1 MNFLAHAYLSFG
13 QEEILVGNFIADFVR
28 GKEIEKY
35 PKKVQIGIQL
45 HRAIDTYTDSHHLVK
60 QVQSFLIPRFGHYSR
75 VISDVF
81 FDYFLAKNWNNYS
94 DTVLEQFSLD
104 SYGILSSYPQ
114 ELPEAFCR
122 MFHWMRTQNWLYAY
136 REPVGIQA
144 ALDGLSRR
152 ARFDSKMNESTQV
165 LWEKEE
171 EIEALFFVFF
181 QDLETFAQA
190 TLATLSQTHD
200 PA

>member
-28 GKEIEKY
+28 GKELENY
-35 PKKVQIGIQL
+35 LKKVQFGIQL
-45 HRAIDTYTDSHHLVK
+45 HRAIDTYTDSHPLVK
-60 QVQSFLIPRFGHYSR
+60 QVQSFLFPRFGHYSR
-75 VISDVF
+75 VISDIF
-81 FDYFLAKNWNNYS
+81 FDYFLAKNWKNYS
-94 DTVLEQFSLD
+94 VIPLEQFSLD
-104 SYGILSSYPQ
+104 TYRTLSSNPQ
-114 ELPEAFCR
+114 DLPEAFR
-122 MFHWMRTQNWLYAY
+122 QMFHWMQVQNWLYAY
-136 REPVGIQA
+136 REQAGIQA

-171 EIEALFFVFF
+171 EIEAIFFAFF
-181 QDLETFAQA
+181 KDLETFAST
-190 TLATLSQTHD
+190 TLAELIQRHD

>member
-28 GKEIEKY
+28 GKELENY
-35 PKKVQIGIQL
+35 PKKVQLGIQL
-45 HRAIDTYTDSHHLVK
+45 HRVIDTYTDSHPLVK

-81 FDYFLAKNWNNYS
+81 FDYFLAKNWKNYS
-94 DTVLEQFSLD
+94 DTPLEQFSLD
-104 SYGILSSYPQ
+104 SYRTLSTSP
-114 ELPEAFCR
+114 LDFPEAFRR
-122 MFHWMRTQNWLYAY
+122 MFHWMQAQNWLYAY
-136 REPVGIQA
+136 REEAGIQA

-190 TLATLSQTHD
+190 TLVTFSQTHD
-200 PA
+200 PT

>member
-28 GKEIEKY
+28 GKELGNY
-35 PKKVQIGIQL
+35 PKKVQLGIQL
-45 HRAIDTYTDSHHLVK
+45 HRAIDTYTDSHPLVK
-60 QVQSFLIPRFGHYSR
+60 QVQSLLIPRFGHYSR

-81 FDYFLAKNWNNYS
+81 FDYFLAKNWKNYS
-94 DTVLEQFSLD
+94 DTPLEQFSLD
-104 SYGILSSYPQ
+104 SYRTLSSSPY
-114 ELPEAFCR
+114 ELPEAFRR
-122 MFHWMRTQNWLYAY
+122 MFHWMQAQNWLYAY
-136 REPVGIQA
+136 REAAGIQA

-171 EIEALFFVFF
+171 EIEAIFFAFF
-181 QDLETFAQA
+181 EDLETFAST
-190 TLATLSQTHD
+190 TLAALIQSHD

>member
-28 GKEIEKY
+28 GKEMENY
-35 PKKVQIGIQL
+35 PKKVQLGIQL
-45 HRAIDTYTDSHHLVK
+45 HRAIDTYTDSHPLVK

-81 FDYFLAKNWNNYS
+81 FDYFLAKNWKNYS
-94 DTVLEQFSLD
+94 DTPLEQFSLD
-104 SYGILSSYPQ
+104 CYRTLSTYPID
-114 ELPEAFCR
+114 LPEAFRR
-122 MFHWMRTQNWLYAY
+122 MFHWMQAQNWLYAY
-136 REPVGIQA
+136 REAAGIQA

-171 EIEALFFVFF
+171 EIEAIFFAFF
-181 QDLETFAQA
+181 EDLETFAST
-190 TLATLSQTHD
+190 TLAALIQPHD

>member
-1 MNFLAHAYLSFG
+1 LEN
-13 QEEILVGNFIADFVR
+13 
-28 GKEIEKY
+28 Y
-35 PKKVQIGIQL
+35 PKKVQLGIQL
-45 HRAIDTYTDSHHLVK
+45 HRAIDTYTDSHPLVK

-81 FDYFLAKNWNNYS
+81 FDYFLAKNWKNYS
-94 DTVLEQFSLD
+94 NADLEQFSLD
-104 SYGILSSYPQ
+104 CYRTLSTSPID
-114 ELPEAFCR
+114 LPESFRR
-122 MFHWMRTQNWLYAY
+122 MFHWMQAQNWLYAY
-136 REPVGIQA
+136 REEAGIQA

-190 TLATLSQTHD
+190 TLVTFSQTHD
-200 PA
+200 PT

>member
-28 GKEIEKY
+28 GKELENY
-35 PKKVQIGIQL
+35 PKKVQLGIQL
-45 HRAIDTYTDSHHLVK
+45 HRAIDTYTDSHPLVK
-60 QVQSFLIPRFGHYSR
+60 QVQSFLFPRFGHYSR
-75 VISDVF
+75 VISDIF
-81 FDYFLAKNWNNYS
+81 FDYFLAKNWKNYS
-94 DTVLEQFSLD
+94 VIPLEQFSLD
-104 SYGILSSYPQ
+104 TYRTLSSNPQ
-114 ELPEAFCR
+114 DLPEAFR
-122 MFHWMRTQNWLYAY
+122 QMFHWMQAQNWLYAY
-136 REPVGIQA
+136 CEPAGIQA

-171 EIEALFFVFF
+171 EIEAIFFAFF
-181 QDLETFAQA
+181 KDLETFAST
-190 TLATLSQTHD
+190 TLAELIQRHD

>member
-28 GKEIEKY
+28 GKELENY
-35 PKKVQIGIQL
+35 PKKVQLGIRL
-45 HRAIDTYTDSHHLVK
+45 HRAIDTYTDSHPLVK
-60 QVQSFLIPRFGHYSR
+60 QAQSFLIPRFGHYSR

-81 FDYFLAKNWNNYS
+81 FDYFLAKNWKNYS
-94 DTVLEQFSLD
+94 DTPLEQFSLD
-104 SYGILSSYPQ
+104 TYRTLSTSP
-114 ELPEAFCR
+114 LDFPEAFSR
-122 MFHWMRTQNWLYAY
+122 MFHWMQAQNWLYAY
-136 REPVGIQA
+136 REAAGIQA

-171 EIEALFFVFF
+171 EIEAIFFAFF
-181 QDLETFAQA
+181 EDLETFAST
-190 TLATLSQTHD
+190 TLAALIQSHD

>member
-28 GKEIEKY
+28 GKELENY
-35 PKKVQIGIQL
+35 PKKVQLGIRL
-45 HRAIDTYTDSHHLVK
+45 HRAIDTYTDSHPLVK

-81 FDYFLAKNWNNYS
+81 FDYFLAKNWKNYS
-94 DTVLEQFSLD
+94 NTDLEQFSLN
-104 SYGILSSYPQ
+104 SYRILTSFPQ

-122 MFHWMRTQNWLYAY
+122 MFHWMQAQNWLYAY
-136 REPVGIQA
+136 REAAGIQA
-144 ALDGLSRR
+144 ALDGLTRQ
-152 ARFDSKMNESTQV
+152 ARFDSKMNESTQI

-171 EIEALFFVFF
+171 EIEAIFFAFF
-181 QDLETFAQA
+181 EDLETFAST
-190 TLATLSQTHD
+190 TLAALIQSHD
-200 PA
+200 LA

>member
-28 GKEIEKY
+28 GKELENY
-35 PKKVQIGIQL
+35 PKKVQLGIRL
-45 HRAIDTYTDSHHLVK
+45 HRAIDTYTDSHPLVK

-81 FDYFLAKNWNNYS
+81 FDYFLAKNWKNYS
-94 DTVLEQFSLD
+94 DTPLEQFSLD
-104 SYGILSSYPQ
+104 SYRTLSTSPI
-114 ELPEAFCR
+114 EFPEAFRR
-122 MFHWMRTQNWLYAY
+122 MFHWMQAQNWLYAY
-136 REPVGIQA
+136 REEAGIQA

-190 TLATLSQTHD
+190 TLVTFSQTHD
-200 PA
+200 PT

>member
-28 GKEIEKY
+28 GKELENY
-35 PKKVQIGIQL
+35 PKKVQLGIQL
-45 HRAIDTYTDSHHLVK
+45 HRAIDTYTDSHPLVK

-81 FDYFLAKNWNNYS
+81 FDYFLAKNWKNYS
-94 DTVLEQFSLD
+94 DTPLEKFSLD
-104 SYGILSSYPQ
+104 SYRTLSSSPY

-122 MFHWMRTQNWLYAY
+122 MFHWMQLQNWLYSY
-136 REPVGIQA
+136 REAAGIQA

-171 EIEALFFVFF
+171 EIEAIFFAFF
-181 QDLETFAQA
+181 EDLETFAST
-190 TLATLSQTHD
+190 TLAALIQSHD

>member
-28 GKEIEKY
+28 GKELENY
-35 PKKVQIGIQL
+35 PKKVQLGIRL
-45 HRAIDTYTDSHHLVK
+45 HRAIDTYTDSHPLVK

-81 FDYFLAKNWNNYS
+81 FDYFLAKNWKNYS
-94 DTVLEQFSLD
+94 NTDLEPFSLD
-104 SYGILSSYPQ
+104 SYRTLSSSPY

-122 MFHWMRTQNWLYAY
+122 MFHWMQAQNWLYAY
-136 REPVGIQA
+136 REAAGIQA

-171 EIEALFFVFF
+171 EIEAIFFAFF
-181 QDLETFAQA
+181 EDLETFAST
-190 TLATLSQTHD
+190 TLAALIQSHD
-200 PA
+200 PT

>member
-28 GKEIEKY
+28 GKELENY
-35 PKKVQIGIQL
+35 PKKVQLGIRL
-45 HRAIDTYTDSHHLVK
+45 HRAIDTYTDSHPLVK

-81 FDYFLAKNWNNYS
+81 FDYFLAKNWKNYS
-94 DTVLEQFSLD
+94 DTPLEKFSLD
-104 SYGILSSYPQ
+104 SYRTLSSSPY
-114 ELPEAFCR
+114 ELPEAFRR
-122 MFHWMRTQNWLYAY
+122 MFHWMQLQNWLYSYHEAA
-136 REPVGIQA
+136 GIQA

-171 EIEALFFVFF
+171 EIEAIFFAFF
-181 QDLETFAQA
+181 EDLETFAST
-190 TLATLSQTHD
+190 TLAALIQSHD

>member
-28 GKEIEKY
+28 GKELENY
-35 PKKVQIGIQL
+35 PKKVQLGIQL
-45 HRAIDTYTDSHHLVK
+45 HRAIDTYTDSHPLVK
-60 QVQSFLIPRFGHYSR
+60 QVQSLLIPRFGHYSR

-81 FDYFLAKNWNNYS
+81 FDYFLAKNWKNYS
-94 DTVLEQFSLD
+94 DTPLEKFSLD
-104 SYGILSSYPQ
+104 SYRTLSSSPY
-114 ELPEAFCR
+114 ELPEAFRR
-122 MFHWMRTQNWLYAY
+122 MFHWMQAQNWLYAY
-136 REPVGIQA
+136 REAAGIQA
-144 ALDGLSRR
+144 ALDGLTRR

-171 EIEALFFVFF
+171 EIEAIFFAFF
-181 QDLETFAQA
+181 EDLETFAST
-190 TLATLSQTHD
+190 TLAALIQPHD

>member
-28 GKEIEKY
+28 GKELENY
-35 PKKVQIGIQL
+35 PKKVQLGIRL
-45 HRAIDTYTDSHHLVK
+45 HRAIDTYTDSHPLVK
-60 QVQSFLIPRFGHYSR
+60 RAQSFLIPRFGHYSR

-81 FDYFLAKNWNNYS
+81 FDYFLAKNWGNYS
-94 DTVLEQFSLD
+94 NTDLEQFSLD
-104 SYGILSSYPQ
+104 TYRTLSSSPHG
-114 ELPEAFCR
+114 LPEAFCR
-122 MFHWMRTQNWLYAY
+122 MFHWMQMQNWLYAY
-136 REPVGIQA
+136 REPAGIQA

-165 LWEKEE
+165 LWEKEK
-171 EIEALFFVFF
+171 EIEAIFFAFF
-181 QDLETFAQA
+181 EDLETFAST
-190 TLATLSQTHD
+190 TLAALIQPHD

>member
-28 GKEIEKY
+28 GKELEKY
-35 PKKVQIGIQL
+35 SKKVQLGIRL

-60 QVQSFLIPRFGHYSR
+60 QVHSFLIPRFGHYSR

-81 FDYFLAKNWNNYS
+81 FDYFLAKNWDNYS
-94 DTVLEQFSLD
+94 DTALEQFSLE

-114 ELPEAFCR
+114 ELPEAFRR

-171 EIEALFFVFF
+171 EIEAIFFAFF
-181 QDLETFAQA
+181 ANLETFASI
-190 TLATLSQTHD
+190 TLAELIQSHD

>member
-28 GKEIEKY
+28 GKELENY
-35 PKKVQIGIQL
+35 PKKVQLGIQL
-45 HRAIDTYTDSHHLVK
+45 HRAIDTYTDSHPLVK
-60 QVQSFLIPRFGHYSR
+60 QVQSLLIPRFGHYSR

-81 FDYFLAKNWNNYS
+81 FDYFLAKNWKNYS
-94 DTVLEQFSLD
+94 DTPLEKFSLD
-104 SYGILSSYPQ
+104 SYRTLSSSPY
-114 ELPEAFCR
+114 ELPEAFLR
-122 MFHWMRTQNWLYAY
+122 MFHWMQLQNWLYSY
-136 REPVGIQA
+136 REAAGIQA
-144 ALDGLSRR
+144 ALDGLTRR

-171 EIEALFFVFF
+171 EIEAIFFAFF
-181 QDLETFAQA
+181 EDLETFAST
-190 TLATLSQTHD
+190 TLAALIQPHD

>member
-28 GKEIEKY
+28 GKEMEKY
-35 PKKVQIGIQL
+35 PKKVQLGIQL
-45 HRAIDTYTDSHHLVK
+45 HRAIDTYTDSHPLVK
-60 QVQSFLIPRFGHYSR
+60 QVHSFLIPRFGHYSR

-81 FDYFLAKNWNNYS
+81 FDYFLAKNWKNYS
-94 DTVLEQFSLD
+94 DTPLEQFSLD
-104 SYGILSSYPQ
+104 TYRTLSSYPQ
-114 ELPEAFCR
+114 QLPESFLR
-122 MFHWMRTQNWLYAY
+122 MFHWMQAQNWLYAY
-136 REPVGIQA
+136 REAAGIQA

-165 LWEKEE
+165 LWGKEE
-171 EIEALFFVFF
+171 EIEAIFFAFFVN
-181 QDLETFAQA
+181 LETFAST
-190 TLATLSQTHD
+190 TLLELIQNHD

>member
-28 GKEIEKY
+28 GKELENY
-35 PKKVQIGIQL
+35 PKKVQLGIRL
-45 HRAIDTYTDSHHLVK
+45 HRAIDTYTDSHPLVK

-81 FDYFLAKNWNNYS
+81 FDYFLAKNWKNYS
-94 DTVLEQFSLD
+94 DTPLEQFSLD
-104 SYGILSSYPQ
+104 CYRTLSTYPLD
-114 ELPEAFCR
+114 LPEAFR
-122 MFHWMRTQNWLYAY
+122 WMFHWMQMQNWLYAY
-136 REPVGIQA
+136 REAAGIQA

-171 EIEALFFVFF
+171 EIEAIFFAFF
-181 QDLETFAQA
+181 EDLETFAST
-190 TLATLSQTHD
+190 TLAALIQSHD

>member
-28 GKEIEKY
+28 GKEMENY
-35 PKKVQIGIQL
+35 PKKVRLGIQL
-45 HRAIDTYTDSHHLVK
+45 HRAIDTYTDSHPLVK

-75 VISDVF
+75 VISDIF
-81 FDYFLAKNWNNYS
+81 FDYFLAKNWKNYS
-94 DTVLEQFSLD
+94 DTPLEQFSLD
-104 SYGILSSYPQ
+104 CYRTLSTYPID
-114 ELPEAFCR
+114 LPEAFRR
-122 MFHWMRTQNWLYAY
+122 MFHWMQMQNWLYAY
-136 REPVGIQA
+136 REAAGIQA

-181 QDLETFAQA
+181 QDLETFAHA
-190 TLATLSQTHD
+190 TLVTFCQTHD

>member
-1 MNFLAHAYLSFG
+1 MNFLAHAYLSFD
-13 QEEILVGNFIADFVR
+13 QDEILIGNFIADFIR
-28 GKEIEKY
+28 GKEIENY
-35 PKKVQIGIQL
+35 PKKIQVGIHL
-45 HRAIDTYTDSHHLVK
+45 HRAIDAFTDSHPLVK
-60 QVQSFLIPRFGHYSR
+60 EVQTHLRPRFGHYAR

-81 FDYFLAKNWNNYS
+81 FDYFLAKNWKNYS
-94 DTVLEQFSLD
+94 DTALEQFSLD
-104 SYGILSSYPQ
+104 SYRILSSYPQ
-114 ELPEAFCR
+114 ELPEAFRR

-171 EIEALFFVFF
+171 EIEAIFFAFF
-181 QDLETFAQA
+181 ANLETFAST
-190 TLATLSQTHD
+190 TLAALIQSHD

>member
-28 GKEIEKY
+28 GKEMENY
-35 PKKVQIGIQL
+35 PKKVQLGIQL
-45 HRAIDTYTDSHHLVK
+45 HRAIDTYTDSHPLVK

-81 FDYFLAKNWNNYS
+81 FDYFLAKNWKNYS
-94 DTVLEQFSLD
+94 DTPLEQFSLD
-104 SYGILSSYPQ
+104 SYRTLSTSPID
-114 ELPEAFCR
+114 LPEAFRR
-122 MFHWMRTQNWLYAY
+122 MFHWMQAQNWLYAY
-136 REPVGIQA
+136 REEAGIQA

-171 EIEALFFVFF
+171 EIEAIFFAFF
-181 QDLETFAQA
+181 EDLETFAST
-190 TLATLSQTHD
+190 TLAALIQPHD

>member
-28 GKEIEKY
+28 GKELEKY
-35 PKKVQIGIQL
+35 PKKVQLGIRL
-45 HRAIDTYTDSHHLVK
+45 HRAIDTYTDSNHLVK

-75 VISDVF
+75 VISDIF
-81 FDYFLAKNWNNYS
+81 FDYFLAKNWANYS
-94 DTVLEQFSLD
+94 GVPLKSFSLD
-104 SYGILSSYPQ
+104 SYRTLSTCPH
-114 ELPEAFCR
+114 ELPEAFRR
-122 MFHWMRTQNWLYAY
+122 MFYWMETYNWLYAY
-136 REPVGIQA
+136 RERVGIQA

-171 EIEALFFVFF
+171 EIEAIFFAFF
-181 QDLETFAQA
+181 ANLETFAST
-190 TLATLSQTHD
+190 TLAELIQSHD
-200 PA
+200 LA